1 MIVMAAR
8 IKKTPG
14 VKAKSPRSKGAEEI
28 IEIAGSSIATSPTRS
43 LPKIDSDIIYEGD
56 LTEKEEMA
64 AIMKLEEISLSKFLE
79 DEPDI
84 YTLKDLKVRYK

>member
-1 MIVMAAR
+1 MAAR
-8 IKKTPG
+8 TKKTPRG
-14 VKAKSPRSKGAEEI
+14 RAKSPRAKGAEEI
-28 IEIAGSSIATSPTRS
+28 IEIAGSPVAASPIRS

-56 LTEKEEMA
+56 LTEEEEMA
-64 AIMKLEEISLSKFLE
+64 AIMKLEEISLYKFLE